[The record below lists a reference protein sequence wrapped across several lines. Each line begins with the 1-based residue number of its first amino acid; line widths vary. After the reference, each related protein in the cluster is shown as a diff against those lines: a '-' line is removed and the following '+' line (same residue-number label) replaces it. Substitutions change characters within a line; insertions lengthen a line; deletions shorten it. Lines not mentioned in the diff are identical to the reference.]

1 MLHSFKSLGLAL
13 WIAMWVGDDVFAAD
27 TKAYTFI
34 ASHDEIVA
42 KARKEG
48 KLRAVTTMD
57 PSNIK
62 ASSAAFQKR
71 YPFIDINVV
80 ESQGVAAAQRL
91 LLAIKGGAA
100 KEWDIILISTDFR
113 DEYPPYLWKIDLL
126 EMAKQGVVKIP
137 PPMIDGETK
146 SILGTHTLF
155 QVTAYNKNLVPA
167 NLVPKAYE
175 DFLRPEFKGKKF
187 AIDIRPKD
195 LAGLVPVWGLEKTL
209 AFARKIAAQE
219 PIWVRG
225 SSNIMPRILAGEIPM
240 MMGPNYGSVR
250 QAQLKDATGVL
261 QYSIPEPV
269 AVRFGNSLAILATA
283 EHPHAAILWLEWL
296 ASPEAQKIADETE
309 PFASSMYV
317 RGGAV
322 EQELRGKKLSIED
335 TEALR
340 HAQQWREK
348 LVDAYGLPKAK

>member
-1 MLHSFKSLGLAL
+1 MSYLFNSLGLAL
-13 WIAMWVGDDVFAAD
+13 SVATLVCDGFAAD
-27 TKAYTFI
+27 AKAYTFI
-34 ASHDEIVA
+34 ASRDEIVA
-42 KARKEG
+42 KAKMEG
-48 KLRAVTTMD
+48 KLRVVGTMD

-62 ASSAAFQKR
+62 ASSAAFKKI

-80 ESQGVAAAQRL
+80 ESQGVVAAQRL
-91 LLAIKGGAA
+91 LLAIKGGTA
-100 KEWDIILISTDFR
+100 KEWDVILVSADFR

-126 EMAKQGVVKIP
+126 GMAKQGVVKIP
-137 PPMIDGETK
+137 PPMIDGESK

-167 NLVPKAYE
+167 NLAPKTYE

-187 AIDIRPKD
+187 AVDMRPKD
-195 LAGLVPVWGLEKTL
+195 IAGLVPVWGLEKTL

-219 PIWVRG
+219 PIWARG

-250 QAQLKDATGVL
+250 QTQLKDTSGVL

-283 EHPHAAILWLEWL
+283 EQRHAAILWLEWL
-296 ASPEAQKIADETE
+296 ASPAAQKIADETE

-317 RGGAV
+317 HGGAV
-322 EQELRGKKLSIED
+322 EQELRGRKLSIED

-340 HAQQWREK
+340 HVQEWREK
-348 LVDAYGLPKAK
+348 IVEAFGFPRAK

>member
-1 MLHSFKSLGLAL
+1 MLHFSKFLGLAL
-13 WIAMWVGDDVFAAD
+13 FVAMWVGSDAFAAD
-27 TKAYTFI
+27 TQTYTFI

-42 KARKEG
+42 KAKKEG
-48 KLRAVTTMD
+48 KLRVVSTMD

-62 ASSAAFQKR
+62 ASSAAFKKR

-80 ESQGVAAAQRL
+80 ESQGVEAAQRL
-91 LLAIKGGAA
+91 LLTIKGGAA
-100 KEWDIILISTDFR
+100 REWDIILVSTDFR

-155 QVTAYNKNLVPA
+155 QVTAYNKNFVPT
-167 NLVPKAYE
+167 NLAPKIYE
-175 DFLRPEFKGKKF
+175 DFLRPEFKGRKF
-187 AIDIRPKD
+187 AVDIRPKD
-195 LAGLVPVWGLEKTL
+195 VAGLVPLWGLEKTL

-225 SSNIMPRILAGEIPM
+225 SANIMPRVIAGEIPM

-250 QAQLKDATGVL
+250 QAQLKDPSGVL
-261 QYSIPEPV
+261 QYSIPDPV
-269 AVRFGNSLAILATA
+269 PVRFGNSLAILATA

-340 HAQQWREK
+340 HAQEWREK
-348 LVDAYGLPKAK
+348 IVEAFGFPKVK

>member
-1 MLHSFKSLGLAL
+1 MSHFFKSLGLPL
-13 WIAMWVGDDVFAAD
+13 LMAMLVHDAYAAD
-27 TKAYTFI
+27 TKDYTFI

-42 KARKEG
+42 KAKKEG
-48 KLRAVTTMD
+48 KLRVVSTMD

-62 ASSAAFQKR
+62 ASTAGFKKI

-80 ESQGVAAAQRL
+80 ESQGVVAAQRL
-91 LLAIKGGAA
+91 LLSIKSGTA
-100 KEWDIILISTDFR
+100 KEWDIILVSADFR
-113 DEYPPYLWKIDLL
+113 DEYPRYLWKIDLL
-126 EMAKQGVVKIP
+126 GMAKQGVVKIP

-146 SILGTHTLF
+146 NILGTHTLF
-155 QVTAYNKNLVPA
+155 QVTAYNKNLVPSDLA
-167 NLVPKAYE
+167 PKSYE

-187 AIDIRPKD
+187 AVDIRPKD
-195 LAGLVPVWGLEKTL
+195 VTGLVPVWGLEKTL
-209 AFARKIAAQE
+209 AFARKVAAQE

-225 SSNIMPRILAGEIPM
+225 SSSTLPRILAGEILM

-269 AVRFGNSLAILATA
+269 PVRFGNSLAILASA
-283 EHPHAAILWLEWL
+283 AHPHAAILWLEWL
-296 ASPEAQKIADETE
+296 ANPAAQKIADDTE

-317 RGGAV
+317 HGGA
-322 EQELRGKKLSIED
+322 IED

-340 HAQQWREK
+340 HVQEWRKKVVE
-348 LVDAYGLPKAK
+348 AFGFPKAK

>member
-1 MLHSFKSLGLAL
+1 MSHFFKSLRLASL
-13 WIAMWVGDDVFAAD
+13 MVMLVPDAFAAE

-42 KARKEG
+42 KAKKEG
-48 KLRAVTTMD
+48 KLRVVSTMD

-62 ASSAAFQKR
+62 MSSAAFKKI

-80 ESQGVAAAQRL
+80 ESQGVVAAQRL
-91 LLAIKGGAA
+91 LLAIKSGMA
-100 KEWDIILISTDFR
+100 KEWDVILVSADFR
-113 DEYPPYLWKIDLL
+113 DEYPAFLWKVDLL
-126 EMAKQGVVKIP
+126 GMAKQGVVKIP
-137 PPMIDGETK
+137 PAMIDGESK

-155 QVTAYNKNLVPA
+155 QVTAYNKNLVPV
-167 NLVPKAYE
+167 NLAPKTYE
-175 DFLRPEFKGKKF
+175 DFLRPEFKGRKF
-187 AIDIRPKD
+187 AADIRPKD
-195 LAGLVPVWGLEKTL
+195 VAGLVPVWGLEKTL

-225 SSNIMPRILAGEIPM
+225 SSNIMLRIVAGEIPM

-250 QAQLKDATGVL
+250 EAQIKDTIGVL

-269 AVRFGNSLAILATA
+269 PVRFGNSLGILATA
-283 EHPHAAILWLEWL
+283 EHRHTAILWLEWL
-296 ASPEAQKIADETE
+296 ASPAAQKIADETE

-317 RGGAV
+317 HGGAV
-322 EQELRGKKLSIED
+322 EQELRGRKLSIED

-340 HAQQWREK
+340 HVQEWREK
-348 LVDAYGLPKAK
+348 LVEAFGFPKAK